1 MKNIDEQA
9 ISWLIKEKEGLN
21 TIEEKELK
29 DWLEKD
35 NSNQE
40 AYNSNKQIRES
51 FLIFSDSLK
60 EQLVQGANQGAKKT
74 RFKEYGKKIAIAA
87 MFLLCVGFGS
97 YNYYELTTPIYSKSF
112 ISTNQVQ
119 NTLILPDNSKIVM
132 DVHSNMNINFYKN
145 SRDVDFVEGRAVF
158 YVTKDKEKP
167 FIIKTKNAKIEV
179 VGTAFEVSNT
189 KEKLSVKVK
198 EGIVKVS
205 QNKKIILLKQGEQ
218 IFSNNSEIINL
229 GKTETETIASWE
241 KGFLTFNKTS
251 LKESLDEFSR
261 YKDINVQ
268 YQNEEVLNTA
278 ITGKFSINDFDKF
291 LVALPKIYSIK
302 VEKNQSNLKFF
313 KE

>member
-1 MKNIDEQA
+1 
-9 ISWLIKEKEGLN
+9 
-21 TIEEKELK
+21 
-29 DWLEKD
+29 
-35 NSNQE
+35 
-40 AYNSNKQIRES
+40 
-51 FLIFSDSLK
+51 
-60 EQLVQGANQGAKKT
+60 
-74 RFKEYGKKIAIAA
+74 
-87 MFLLCVGFGS
+87 
-97 YNYYELTTPIYSKSF
+97 
-112 ISTNQVQ
+112 
-119 NTLILPDNSKIVM
+119 
-132 DVHSNMNINFYKN
+132 MNINFYKN

-179 VGTAFEVSNT
+179 VGTAFEVSNI

-229 GKTETETIASWE
+229 GKTETESIASWE